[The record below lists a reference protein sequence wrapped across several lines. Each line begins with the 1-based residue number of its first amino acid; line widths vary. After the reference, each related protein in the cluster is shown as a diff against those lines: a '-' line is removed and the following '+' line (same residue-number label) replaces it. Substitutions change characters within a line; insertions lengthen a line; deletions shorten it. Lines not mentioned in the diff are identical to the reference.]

1 MHGFEFTSQIL
12 EQHGTNI
19 IVLTLNYA
27 DFEISTSVN
36 SVFFSA
42 QKQRTSRTSCI
53 YRGSEENNTQLHC
66 GALSAAF
73 KINFGICIDFQS
85 GGGSLIKSAWW
96 KLALLNLDLLFDC
109 KQYTKLELDS

>member
-1 MHGFEFTSQIL
+1 MMHDFEFTSQIL

-19 IVLTLNYA
+19 IVLTLNYV
-27 DFEISTSVN
+27 DFEISTSAY

-85 GGGSLIKSAWW
+85 GVDQKCMMEVSFV
-96 KLALLNLDLLFDC
+96 KLRFAFRL
-109 KQYTKLELDS
+109 QTMH